1 MNSRLTQ
8 VKVTLSDV
16 NVGDDE
22 VEVMT
27 RNKDEV
33 THGGDEPSS
42 DVCDDEV
49 EVMTRNQ
56 DEVTHGGDEPS
67 SGLSFRLMQVEA
79 EGAHCGND
87 VLTQEGDDGGSS
99 ELSSKLRQDE
109 VTLYDE
115 VQTRESDD
123 VRSFGLRSKVVP
135 VEVTQCDDSLTRKG
149 DDGRSSGLSTKLM
162 QNEVT
167 LCVEAVTQEGDDV
180 RSSGLRSKS
189 IPDEVTLFDDLEGPG
204 GSKFHDQHTNTQTKG
219 STSDGSVSLKT
230 RSSNNSLMRILTEA
244 QRNLKTSNKSNDR
257 SMSVKPVKSVKV
269 KSSDRSKSVKSGPK
283 ATKLKVKSK
292 CKPSV
297 AAKLKSDITHS
308 NHDIRSFL
316 RGKVNGEGSF
326 KLKDQEF
333 QESRSDSG

>member
-135 VEVTQCDDSLTRKG
+135 D
-149 DDGRSSGLSTKLM
+149 
-162 QNEVT
+162 EVT